1 MRIHD
6 MFEKDIDR
14 EINGVVKVASE
25 GDANLEQELEEY
37 VVTDELAGHFS
48 ALFDAYERAIERPT
62 DKTGVWISGFFGSGK
77 SHFLKMLSYLLTN
90 KEVAGKRTLE
100 YFDGKFDD
108 PSLYDRAV
116 RCAQVPAESI
126 LFNIDNKN
134 VGAKDKDALKRT
146 FARVFYDHLGF
157 YGEDLKLAR
166 LEKFIDDQGK
176 TQVFRTRYEEVN
188 GETWV
193 EARKTYDFNS
203 DDVIAALV
211 DTGIMSEA
219 EAERWLDGSEQV
231 DFSIDSLTDEIAA
244 YAKNRAEESGGKFRL
259 LFMVDEVGQYVNN
272 GKDVDLMLNL
282 QTIVEELGTKGS
294 GSVWV
299 MVTSQEAID
308 EVVGMAGISN
318 DFSKIQGRFDT
329 RLSLSSSSADEVIKR
344 RVLAKNEY
352 GADQLRAQYAQ
363 QSASLKN
370 LFHFKDGVASLI
382 GYEDADDFVQTFPFV
397 GYQFKIMQK
406 VLSEVRKHGSS
417 GKHLSGGE
425 RSMLSGF
432 QEAAQAVEEGDEST
446 LVPFWRF
453 YDTVQTF
460 LEGHVRRVIANAAEN
475 VQRARGMEPVD
486 VEVLKTLFLIR
497 WIGEDIP
504 ANAENV
510 AILMVDRMDENL
522 MELRA
527 AVTTS
532 LERLVKQ
539 NFAGRTGDTYRFLTD
554 DEQEIARAISNTTVD
569 PAKVTERMGQIV
581 FGNIFDTN
589 KLKYGEND
597 FDVEK
602 YVDETLVGSAGGLKL
617 RVMTAASGEEASSH
631 QALLLRSAQNEV
643 ICLLSDDARYYG
655 LIQGALRIERYAN
668 TQLGSSQPENVQRI
682 IKDKRAEAQ
691 GDFKRAQ
698 ELLEEGI
705 RKGDFYA
712 CGQEI
717 KPKGSGAK
725 QMLADALGNLVSVI
739 YSKLDLI
746 DKNYHAPAELVEILR
761 GQRQAL
767 DGQQPNAGAIEAM
780 ERYLGA
786 QAQLNADTPVSEVQK
801 VFQAAPYGW
810 REIDVAAVATELLSQ
825 QKARLMYL
833 GNAVDITDAK
843 CVEHLRKSTLTQR
856 TLIKLRVSVPE
867 GVRKRVRDAVT
878 DITGKKDIPLEE
890 RGLAAAAWE
899 GLAGKIDE
907 LDELLRMEYGRGR
920 YPGREVVEHAVTVLK
935 DALAAGFD
943 PSDLLPRIA
952 DAEDDLLDCAEDL
965 APVVGFFPDQQRIW
979 DKAVQL
985 RQKMGE
991 ERDYLRT
998 DAAAAEALK
1007 TLGDV
1012 LGAENPYR
1020 CIRELS
1026 PAMQTLEGAY
1036 DELLKAKRDELLG
1049 YIGEIYASIE
1059 GKARACDV
1067 AMGEI
1072 DRRKLA
1078 RRDTV
1083 HASASLTKLDA
1094 LRITLDNDQ
1103 AEFFAK
1109 IQAEVDARKPKR
1121 EIPKIAP
1128 TPAEAVAGNASRT
1141 VAASK
1146 SQPAPAPKIKGL
1158 NRTIL
1163 FAPETLH
1170 SADDVDRYLATARK
1184 RMLDGLAGVDGI
1196 RIQ

>member
-25 GDANLEQELEEY
+25 ADANLEQELEEY
-37 VVTDELAGHFS
+37 VVTDELASHFS

-90 KEVAGKRTLE
+90 KEVAGRRTLE

-108 PSLYDRAV
+108 PSPYERAV
-116 RCAQVPAESI
+116 RCAQVPAEAI

-166 LEKFIDDQGK
+166 LEKFIDDKGK
-176 TQVFRTRYEEVN
+176 TQAFRTRYEELN
-188 GETWV
+188 GEPWV
-193 EARKTYDFNS
+193 DTRKTYDFNS

-211 DTGIMSEA
+211 DTQVMSEA
-219 EAERWLDGSEQV
+219 EAERWMEASEQV
-231 DFSIDSLTDEIAA
+231 DFSIDSLTNEIAA
-244 YAKNRAEESGGKFRL
+244 YAKKRAEESDGMFRL

-282 QTIVEELGTKGS
+282 QTIVEELGTKGA

-344 RVLAKNEY
+344 RVLAKNEH
-352 GADQLRAQYAQ
+352 GSDQLRVQYVQ

-417 GKHLSGGE
+417 GKHLSDGE

-432 QEAAQAVEEGDEST
+432 QEAAQAVEDGDEST

-475 VQRARGMEPVD
+475 VQRARGMEPID

-497 WIGEDIP
+497 WIDQDIP

-522 MELRA
+522 MELRTS
-527 AVTTS
+527 VTAS

-569 PAKVTERMGQIV
+569 PARVTERMGQIV

-602 YVDETLVGSAGGLKL
+602 YIDETLVGSTGGLKL
-617 RVMTAASGEEASSH
+617 RVMTAAAGEEATSH
-631 QALLLRSAQNEV
+631 QALLLRSAQNEA

-668 TQLGSSQPENVQRI
+668 TQLGSNQPENVQRI
-682 IKDKRAEAQ
+682 IKDKRAEAA
-691 GDFKRAQ
+691 GDLKRAQ

-705 RKGDFYA
+705 RKGNYYA

-717 KPKGSGAK
+717 KPKGSSAK
-725 QMLADALGNLVSVI
+725 LMLSDALGNLVGVI
-739 YSKLDLI
+739 YGKLDLI

-767 DGQQPNAGAIEAM
+767 EGQQPNAGAIEAM
-780 ERYLGA
+780 ERYLETRA
-786 QAQLNADTPVSEVQK
+786 RLNADTPMSEIQK

-810 REIDVAAVATELLSQ
+810 REIDVAAVAAELLSQ
-825 QKARLMYL
+825 QKARLMYM
-833 GNAVDITDAK
+833 GNVVDPMDVK
-843 CVEHLRKSTLTQR
+843 CVEHLRKTTLTQR
-856 TLIKLRVSVPE
+856 TVIKLRVSVPE
-867 GVRKRVRDAVT
+867 GVRKRVKEIVAEV
-878 DITGKKDIPLEE
+878 TGKQDIPLEE
-890 RGLAAAAWE
+890 KSLATAAWQ
-899 GLAGKIDE
+899 GLNEKVVE
-907 LDELLRMEYGRGR
+907 LGELLRVEYGRGR
-920 YPGREVVEHAVTVLK
+920 YPGREVVEHAITVLK
-935 DALAAGFD
+935 NALAAGD
-943 PSDLLPRIA
+943 DSSDLLPRIA
-952 DAEDDLLDCAEDL
+952 DAEDNLLDCAEDL

-985 RQKMGE
+985 KRTMDE

-998 DAAAAEALK
+998 DAAATEALK

-1012 LGAENPYR
+1012 LGTENPYR
-1020 CIRELS
+1020 RIRELS
-1026 PAMQTLEGAY
+1026 PAMQTLDDAY
-1036 DELLKAKRDELLG
+1036 GELLKVKRDDLLG
-1049 YIGEIYASIE
+1049 HVEDIYTSIG
-1059 GKARACDV
+1059 GKARSCNVGTGDF
-1067 AMGEI
+1067 E
-1072 DRRKLA
+1072 RRKLD
-1078 RRDTV
+1078 RRDAV
-1083 HASASLTKLDA
+1083 HGSTSLTKLDA

-1103 AEFFAK
+1103 TEFFAK
-1109 IQAEVDARKPKR
+1109 IQAEVDARKPKPQ
-1121 EIPKIAP
+1121 IPKIAP
-1128 TPAEAVAGNASRT
+1128 TPAEALAGKASSTT
-1141 VAASK
+1141 VAANPKPVST
-1146 SQPAPAPKIKGL
+1146 PKIKGL
-1158 NRTIL
+1158 SRTIL
-1163 FAPETLH
+1163 FAPETLR
-1170 SADDVDRYLATARK
+1170 SEEDVDRYLAAARK
-1184 RMLDGLAGVDGI
+1184 RMIEGLVDADGI

>member
-48 ALFDAYERAIERPT
+48 ALFDAYERAIEQPT
-62 DKTGVWISGFFGSGK
+62 DKMGVWISGFFGSGK

-90 KEVAGKRTLE
+90 KEVSGKRTLE

-108 PSLYDRAV
+108 PSLYERAV
-116 RCAQVPAESI
+116 RCAQVPAEAI

-166 LEKFIDDQGK
+166 LEKFIDDKGK
-176 TQVFRTRYEEVN
+176 TQAFRARYEEVN
-188 GETWV
+188 GEPWV
-193 EARKTYDFNS
+193 DTRKTYDFNS

-211 DTGIMSEA
+211 DTDVMSEA
-219 EAERWLDGSEQV
+219 EAERWMDGSEQV

-244 YAKNRAEESGGKFRL
+244 YAKKRAGESGGMFRL

-282 QTIVEELGTKGS
+282 QTIVEELGTKGA

-344 RVLAKNEY
+344 RVLAKNER
-352 GADQLRAQYAQ
+352 GSDQLRAQYAQ

-406 VLSEVRKHGSS
+406 VLTEVRKHGSS

-475 VQRARGMEPVD
+475 VQRARGMEQVD

-497 WIGEDIP
+497 WIDQDIP

-510 AILMVDRMDENL
+510 AILMVDRMDKNL

-527 AVTTS
+527 VVTAS

-539 NFAGRTGDTYRFLTD
+539 NFAGRTGGTYRFLTD

-569 PAKVTERMGQIV
+569 PARVTERIGQIV
-581 FGNIFDTN
+581 FGNIFDAN

-602 YVDETLVGSAGGLKL
+602 YVDETLVGSTGGLKL
-617 RVMTAASGEEASSH
+617 RVMTAAAGEEATSH
-631 QALLLRSAQNEV
+631 QALQLRSMQNEA
-643 ICLLSDDARYYG
+643 ICLLSDDARYYS

-668 TQLGSSQPENVQRI
+668 EQLGSSQPENVQRI

-691 GDFKRAQ
+691 ADLKRAE

-705 RKGDFYA
+705 RKGNFYA

-717 KPKGSGAK
+717 KRKGSSAK
-725 QMLADALGNLVSVI
+725 QMLSDALGNLVSVI
-739 YSKLDLI
+739 YSKLDFI
-746 DKNYHAPAELVEILR
+746 DKNYHTSAELVEILR

-767 DGQQPNAGAIEAM
+767 EGQQPNARAIDAM
-780 ERYLGA
+780 ERYLET
-786 QAQLNADTPVSEVQK
+786 QAQLNADTPMSEVQK
-801 VFQAAPYGW
+801 RFQAAPYGW
-810 REIDVAAVATELLSQ
+810 REIDVAAVAAELLIQ
-825 QKARLMYL
+825 QKARLMYM
-833 GNAVDITDAK
+833 GNTVDVADAK
-843 CVEHLRKSTLTQR
+843 CVEHLRKATLAQR
-856 TLIKLRVSVPE
+856 TVIKLRVSVPE
-867 GVRKRVRDAVT
+867 GVRKRVRDAVSE
-878 DITGKKDIPLEE
+878 ITGERDIPLEE
-890 RGLAAAAWE
+890 KSLAAAVWQ
-899 GLAGKIDE
+899 GLSAKIDD
-907 LDELLRMEYGRGR
+907 LQELLRVEYGRER
-920 YPGREVVEHAVTVLK
+920 YPGREVVEHAVTVFK
-935 DALAAGFD
+935 DALAAGPD

-965 APVVGFFPDQQRIW
+965 DPVTRFFPDQQRIW
-979 DKAVQL
+979 DKAVL
-985 RQKMGE
+985 LKRKMDE
-991 ERDYLRT
+991 ERDYLRA
-998 DAAAAEALK
+998 DASATEALK

-1012 LGAENPYR
+1012 LGNERPYR
-1020 CIRELS
+1020 LIRDLS
-1026 PAMQTLEGAY
+1026 PAMQALEGAY
-1036 DELLKAKRDELLG
+1036 NALLRAKRDDLLA
-1049 YIGEIYASIE
+1049 YIDEIYSSIE
-1059 GKARACDV
+1059 EKARACN
-1067 AMGEI
+1067 AATGEA
-1072 DRRKLA
+1072 DRRKLD
-1078 RRDTV
+1078 RRGAV
-1083 HASASLTKLDA
+1083 HNYTSLTKLDA
-1094 LRITLDNDQ
+1094 LRIALDNDQ
-1103 AEFFAK
+1103 TEFFGK
-1109 IQAEVDARKPKR
+1109 IQAEVDARKPKL

-1128 TPAEAVAGNASRT
+1128 TPAEAAAGRAPG
-1141 VAASK
+1141 AAAVSK
-1146 SQPAPAPKIKGL
+1146 PQAAPAPKIKNL

-1163 FAPETLH
+1163 FAPETLR
-1170 SADDVDRYLATARK
+1170 SAEDVDRYLAAARK
-1184 RMLDGLAGVDGI
+1184 RMLDGLAGADGI